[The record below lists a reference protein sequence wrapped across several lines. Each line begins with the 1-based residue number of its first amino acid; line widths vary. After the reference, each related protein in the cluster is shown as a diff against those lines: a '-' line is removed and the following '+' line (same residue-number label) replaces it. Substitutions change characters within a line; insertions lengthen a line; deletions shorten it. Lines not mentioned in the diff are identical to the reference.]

1 MADQTPRA
9 PLIELR
15 DIRKRFPGGDED
27 VEVLHGISLTIEA
40 GECVAIMGSSG
51 SGKSTLMHLLGCL
64 DRASEG
70 KLVAIATYEGDEDHD
85 RSKDRVRFKV
95 R

>member
-1 MADQTPRA
+1 VTADGAPATGRVVLKVRQPGRVETHRA
-9 PLIELR
+9 RLR
-15 DIRKRFPGGDED
+15 SGGK
-27 VEVLHGISLTIEA
+27 VKLR
-40 GECVAIMGSSG
+40 
-51 SGKSTLMHLLGCL
+51 L